1 MITNSTSEGPTPNE
15 SKSATEEALDL
26 TLQIRDKLN
35 EGFNMLRDLSTKL
48 KAVHRDQKNSS
59 REFNSVRSTLR
70 SLQSLKL

>member
-1 MITNSTSEGPTPNE
+1 MITPPNPEGPASSEGKP
-15 SKSATEEALDL
+15 ALEEALDL

-35 EGFNMLRDLSTKL
+35 EGFNMLRDLSLKL
-48 KAVHRDQKNSS
+48 KAVHRDQKTSS

>member
-35 EGFNMLRDLSTKL
+35 EGFNMLRDLSIKL
-48 KAVHRDQKNSS
+48 NGVHRDQKNSS

>member
-1 MITNSTSEGPTPNE
+1 MITNPTSEGPTPNE

-48 KAVHRDQKNSS
+48 KAVHRDQKTSS

-70 SLQSLKL
+70 SLQALKL